1 MIHETACGTARTRG
15 RRPQVFEIAREVAME
30 LNSGCMVHPTVK
42 VAFDGSDGIE
52 AFKESHLNNP
62 KEDFW
67 TEFGQ
72 ILSLGGRFRT
82 PDSFDAPYTFSD
94 WPDDFDAF
102 E

>member
-1 MIHETACGTARTRG
+1 
-15 RRPQVFEIAREVAME
+15 ME